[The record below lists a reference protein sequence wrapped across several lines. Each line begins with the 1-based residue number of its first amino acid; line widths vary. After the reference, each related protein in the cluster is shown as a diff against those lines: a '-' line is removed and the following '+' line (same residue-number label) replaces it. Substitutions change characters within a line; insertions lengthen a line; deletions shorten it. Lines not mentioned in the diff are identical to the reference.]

1 MLEKLSFFL
10 DQFLKKVDIK
20 RLLKFAFY
28 SSTIAILVL
37 ALSAITIE
45 KISYE
50 SQKNLIETVV
60 KMDSAIKQ
68 LNNTITAFIRRNTDI
83 TLSESIAD
91 LDAIQNRKELENEFN
106 NDLMII
112 EDLLKPD
119 KNFNLINDFK
129 DLFNKF
135 INVDIELFKKQ
146 ELLITLNN
154 DLQLNNQ
161 ALEDYVHEIIDAV
174 DSASGKIKL
183 KASRSRLAIS
193 KAFNAQGGNLTN
205 IDSTLLESLLGQ
217 QKRVEKASHQV
228 QLSALQ
234 IVQLS
239 RKLSQLNNRDALVS
253 VKDNEIA
260 QEISQI
266 KISLNILSA
275 NLKNFPDLM
284 NDVTRVNTALKNL
297 VKILIEDKFSIYNL
311 RTQNLEL
318 KAEIE
323 SHLNN
328 EVHQYASA
336 MVDMVDKMEDYL
348 DKNIAN
354 NIKHT
359 EKITKISYVIIFIVS
374 VFVVVFITTILRTLR
389 HRINYPLSLIGKTVD
404 ELTQGKLASR
414 LNEKNF
420 AKDEFWLVAKTFN
433 QFAERN
439 ESLINDLSTARDAL
453 HENEQRLQAIL
464 ENALVGIAHLVDR
477 RFVSVNHRFEEMF
490 GYERNSIKGLRTEI
504 LFSSQNDF
512 EVVGEQAYSSFRDG
526 STYRSEWL
534 VQHKNGDEFWC
545 AISAKSIVDGKP
557 ELGTIWLYED
567 ISERKRTEEQLRTLA
582 NYDMLTGLPNRSLF
596 MDRLHNYIDL
606 AKRQNQMIAVMFIDL
621 DRFKQV
627 NDSLGHEAGDKL
639 LKAVANRLNTC
650 VRSSD
655 TVARL
660 GGDEFTIIMVGLSN
674 KMIPARTADKII
686 QIMSTPILIDDQEI
700 SISPSI
706 GISMY
711 PADGKNVAELVRN
724 ADAAMYH
731 AKKQGR
737 NNYQF
742 YADEMNAESLNK
754 LTLETRLHRAIENNE
769 FELYFQKQFN
779 VLKNKLVGYEALI
792 RWHDESGETIPPDVF
807 IPILEDTGMIS
818 TVGEWIL
825 YEACRCT
832 DILLQHTPNPIRMSI
847 NLSARQFQNTNLLIQ
862 IENAITKYNLKP
874 GDIALEIT
882 ETILMTGSQFSQGML
897 HQLHETGCKIVLDDF
912 GTGYSSL
919 AYLKRFPIDTI
930 KIDRSFIRD
939 ILTDPSDAAICDAIR
954 AMAESM
960 NMEVIAEGVET
971 KEQLD
976 YLIANGFS
984 IVQGYYFGKPEP
996 MPFFEPTEKQTK
1008 LTLIK

>member
-1 MLEKLSFFL
+1 M
-10 DQFLKKVDIK
+10 LKKISLHLNDYLKKIDIK
-20 RLLKFAFY
+20 QLLKFAFY
-28 SSTIAILVL
+28 SSSIAILIL
-37 ALSAITIE
+37 ALSTITIE
-45 KISYE
+45 KISYD
-50 SQKNLIETVV
+50 SQKNLIENVIKIETV
-60 KMDSAIKQ
+60 IKRI
-68 LNNTITAFIRRNTDI
+68 NNTITALIRRNTDI
-83 TLSESIAD
+83 ALSENVTELNSIA
-91 LDAIQNRKELENEFN
+91 NRKELEHAFN
-106 NDLMII
+106 DDLRII
-112 EDLLKPD
+112 EGLLKTD
-119 KNFNLINDFK
+119 KNFHLIEDFK
-129 DLFNKF
+129 KLFEQFLNS
-135 INVDIELFKKQ
+135 DTELFKKQ
-146 ELLITLNN
+146 ELLITLND
-154 DLQLNNQ
+154 DLYANNLT
-161 ALEDYVHEIIDAV
+161 LEDFVHEIIDAV
-174 DSASGKIKL
+174 DSAAGKIKL
-183 KASRSRLAIS
+183 KASRTRFALEKS
-193 KAFNAQGGNLTN
+193 FDNNEQNLTN
-205 IDSTLLESLLGQ
+205 IDHELLESLLGQ
-217 QKRVEKASHQV
+217 QQRVENASYQV

-234 IVQLS
+234 VVQLS
-239 RKLSQLNNRDALVS
+239 RKLSQQNNRDALIS
-253 VKDNEIA
+253 VRDNEIA

-266 KISLNILSA
+266 KIALNILSA
-275 NLKNFPDLM
+275 DLKSFPELI

-297 VKILIEDKFSIYNL
+297 VNILIEDEFSIYNL
-311 RTQNLEL
+311 RTQNLNI
-318 KAEIE
+318 KADIE

-328 EVHQYASA
+328 EVHQYAAA
-336 MVDMVDKMEDYL
+336 MVNMVEKLEGYL
-348 DKNIAN
+348 DINIVNNRNNAEKN
-354 NIKHT
+354 
-359 EKITKISYVIIFIVS
+359 TKFSYVIIFIVS
-374 VFVVVFITTILRTLR
+374 VLVVLFITTILRTLR
-389 HRINYPLSLIGKTVD
+389 RRINYPLSLIGGTVH
-404 ELTQGKLASR
+404 ELTQGKLTSR
-414 LNEKNF
+414 LNEKDF
-420 AKDEFWLVAKTFN
+420 AKDEFWLVANTFN

-477 RFVSVNHRFEEMF
+477 RFISVNHRFEEMF
-490 GYERNSIKGLRTEI
+490 GYDRNSIKGLRTEI
-504 LFSSQNDF
+504 LFSSQTDF
-512 EVVGEQAYSSFRDG
+512 EMVGEQAYPNFRDG

-557 ELGTIWLYED
+557 ESGTIWLYED
-567 ISERKRTEEQLRTLA
+567 ISERKHTEEQLRTLA

-596 MDRLHNYIDL
+596 MDRLDNYIDL

-639 LKAVANRLNTC
+639 LKAVANKLNTC

-660 GGDEFTIIMVGLSN
+660 GGDEFTVIMVSLSN
-674 KMIPARTADKII
+674 KMIPARTAEKII
-686 QIMSTPILIDDQEI
+686 QILGIPILIDDQEI

-711 PADGKNVAELVRN
+711 PADGTDVAELVRN

-754 LTLETRLHRAIENNE
+754 LTLETRLRRAIEKNE
-769 FELYFQKQFN
+769 FELHFQKQFN
-779 VLKNKLVGYEALI
+779 VLKNRLVGYEALM
-792 RWHDESGETIPPDVF
+792 RWRDESGETIPPDVF
-807 IPILEDTGMIS
+807 IPILEDTGLIG

-832 DILLQHTPNPIRMSI
+832 DLLMQHNPYPIRMSV
-847 NLSARQFQNTNLLIQ
+847 NLSARQFQDKNLLTQ
-862 IENAITKYNLKP
+862 VEKAILKYRLKP
-874 GDIALEIT
+874 KDIDLEIT

-897 HQLHETGCKIVLDDF
+897 HSLHDLGCNIVLDDF

-954 AMAESM
+954 AMADSL
-960 NMEVIAEGVET
+960 NIDIIAEGVET

-976 YLIANGFS
+976 YLLANGFS
-984 IVQGYYFGKPEP
+984 TVQGYYFGKPEP
-996 MPFFEPTEKQTK
+996 ISILIPTEGKTK
-1008 LTLIK
+1008 LKLIK